1 MAQKIL
7 LEIAPLTEQ
16 DSLFIV
22 ERHKKE
28 FSYPIHK
35 HNCCELNFIRGG
47 RGVERVVGDSIE
59 KIEDL
64 ELVLITSD
72 LEHVWQGGGSGVEG
86 SGVGTNVD
94 RDIQEITIQF
104 ELSCLPPALLKK
116 NQFASISQLIERA
129 KNGVAFS
136 QTGILNVYQ
145 QLMNLLHQE
154 NSFQQMLSFFEM
166 MHRLSLDSEMRV
178 LSSGT
183 FAQVGSPSGSRRVQ
197 KIKEYVETHYKEE
210 IKLCQLASLIG
221 MTEVGCS
228 RFFKMRTGKTI
239 SEYIT
244 EVRLGHA
251 SRLLVDTTQSV
262 AEVAYDCGF
271 NNLSNFNRLFHKVR
285 RFTPSQFRSTYQK
298 NKILL

>member
-47 RGVERVVGDSIE
+47 KGVERVVGDSIE

-72 LEHVWQGGGSGVEG
+72 LEHVWQQGCCEAE
-86 SGVGTNVD
+86 
-94 RDIQEITIQF
+94 DIQEITIQF
-104 ELSCLPPALLKK
+104 DLSCLPPALLKK
-116 NQFASISQLIERA
+116 NQFASIAQLIERA

-197 KIKEYVETHYKEE
+197 KIKEYVEAHYKEE

>member
-7 LEIAPLTEQ
+7 LEIAPLTER

-28 FSYPIHK
+28 FTYPIHK

-47 RGVERVVGDSIE
+47 KGVERIVGDSVE

-64 ELVLITSD
+64 DLVLMTSD
-72 LEHVWQGGGSGVEG
+72 IEHVWQQGDCQAE
-86 SGVGTNVD
+86 
-94 RDIQEITIQF
+94 DIQEITIQF
-104 ELSCLPPALLKK
+104 DLSCLPEPLLKK
-116 NQFASISQLIERA
+116 NQFASMAQLIERA
-129 KNGVAFS
+129 KKGVAFS
-136 QTGILNVYQ
+136 QTGILNVYSL
-145 QLMNLLHQE
+145 LMMLITEE
-154 NSFQQMLSFFEM
+154 NSFQQMLIFFEVF
-166 MHRLSLDSEMRV
+166 HRLSLDKESRV
-178 LSSGT
+178 LSSSS
-183 FAQVGSPSGSRRVQ
+183 FAQTTSPSSSRRVQ
-197 KIKEYVETHYKEE
+197 KIKEYVNAHYKEE
-210 IKLCQLASLIG
+210 IKLSQLADLIG
-221 MTEVGCS
+221 MTQVGCS
-228 RFFKMRTGKTI
+228 RFFKMRTGRTI

-251 SRLLVDTTQSV
+251 SRLLVDTMRSV

-285 RFTPSQFRSTYQK
+285 RFTPTQFRNTYQK

>member
-7 LEIAPLTEQ
+7 LEIAPLTAQ

-47 RGVERVVGDSIE
+47 KGVERVVGDSVE

-64 ELVLITSD
+64 ELVLLTSD
-72 LEHVWQGGGSGVEG
+72 LEHVWQQGDCKAE
-86 SGVGTNVD
+86 
-94 RDIQEITIQF
+94 DIQEITIQF
-104 ELSCLPPALLKK
+104 ELSCLPAELLKK
-116 NQFASISQLIERA
+116 NQFISIAQLIERA

-136 QTGILNVYQ
+136 QTCILNIYSL
-145 QLMNLLHQE
+145 LMMLLRE
-154 NSFQQMLSFFEM
+154 ESSFQQMLIFFELI
-166 MHRLSLDSEMRV
+166 HRLSLDEEMRV
-178 LSSGT
+178 LSSGS
-183 FAQVGSPSGSRRVQ
+183 FSQSNSNSVSPASSRRVQ
-197 KIKEYVETHYKEE
+197 KIKEYTETHYKEE
-210 IKLCQLASLIG
+210 IKLSHLADLIG

-239 SEYIT
+239 SEFIT

-251 SRLLVDTTQSV
+251 SRLLVDTTQSI
-262 AEVAYDCGF
+262 AEVAYSCGF
-271 NNLSNFNRLFHKVR
+271 NNLSNFNRLFHKIR
-285 RFTPSQFRSTYQK
+285 GLTPSQFRSTYQK

>member
-47 RGVERVVGDSIE
+47 KGVERVVGDSIE

-72 LEHVWQGGGSGVEG
+72 LEHVWQQGCCEAE
-86 SGVGTNVD
+86 
-94 RDIQEITIQF
+94 DIQEITIQF

-197 KIKEYVETHYKEE
+197 KIKEYVEAHYKEE

>member
-7 LEIAPLTEQ
+7 LEIAPLSEQ

-47 RGVERVVGDSIE
+47 KGVERVVGDSIE

-72 LEHVWQGGGSGVEG
+72 LEHVWQQGCCEAE
-86 SGVGTNVD
+86 
-94 RDIQEITIQF
+94 DIQEITIQF

-197 KIKEYVETHYKEE
+197 KIKEYVEAHYKEE

>member
-47 RGVERVVGDSIE
+47 KGVERVVGDSIE

-72 LEHVWQGGGSGVEG
+72 LEHVWQQGSCEAE
-86 SGVGTNVD
+86 
-94 RDIQEITIQF
+94 DIQEITIQF

-154 NSFQQMLSFFEM
+154 NSFQQMLSFFEV

-197 KIKEYVETHYKEE
+197 KIKEYVEAHYKEE

>member
-1 MAQKIL
+1 MTQRIL
-7 LEIAPLTEQ
+7 FEIAPLTPQ

-47 RGVERVVGDSIE
+47 KGVERVVGDSIE

-64 ELVLITSD
+64 ELVLITSG
-72 LEHVWQGGGSGVEG
+72 LEHVWQQGVCKAE
-86 SGVGTNVD
+86 
-94 RDIQEITIQF
+94 DIQEITIQF
-104 ELSCLPPALLKK
+104 ELSCLPTELLKK
-116 NQFASISQLIERA
+116 NQFASIAQLIERA

-154 NSFQQMLSFFEM
+154 NSFQQMLSFFDM
-166 MHRLSLDSEMRV
+166 MHRLSLDEGMRV
-178 LSSGT
+178 LSSGS
-183 FAQVGSPSGSRRVQ
+183 FAQAVSPSGSRRVQ
-197 KIKEYVETHYKEE
+197 KIKDYIEAHYKEDV
-210 IKLCQLASLIG
+210 KLGQLADLIG
-221 MTEVGCS
+221 MTQVGCS

-239 SEYIT
+239 SEVLT

-285 RFTPSQFRSTYQK
+285 GFTPTQFRNTYQK

>member
-47 RGVERVVGDSIE
+47 KGVERVVGDSIE

-72 LEHVWQGGGSGVEG
+72 LEHVWQQGSCEAE
-86 SGVGTNVD
+86 
-94 RDIQEITIQF
+94 DIQEITIQF
-104 ELSCLPPALLKK
+104 DLSCLPPALLKK
-116 NQFASISQLIERA
+116 NQFASIAQLIERA

-197 KIKEYVETHYKEE
+197 KIKEYVEAHYKEE

>member
-7 LEIAPLTEQ
+7 LEIAPLTPQ

-28 FSYPIHK
+28 FTYPIHK
-35 HNCCELNFIRGG
+35 HSCCELNFIRGG
-47 RGVERVVGDSIE
+47 KGVERVVGDSIE

-72 LEHVWQGGGSGVEG
+72 LEHVWQGERERKANHESE
-86 SGVGTNVD
+86 SENKE
-94 RDIQEITIQF
+94 DIQEITIQF
-104 ELSCLPPALLKK
+104 ELSCLPAELLKK

-136 QTGILNVYQ
+136 QTGILNAYE

-154 NSFQQMLSFFEM
+154 NSFQQILSFFEM
-166 MHRLSLDSEMRV
+166 MHRLSQDKDMRV
-178 LSSGT
+178 LSSGS

-197 KIKEYVETHYKEE
+197 KIKEYVEVHYKEE
-210 IKLCQLASLIG
+210 IKLGQLADLIG
-221 MTEVGCS
+221 MTQVGCS

-262 AEVAYDCGF
+262 AEVAYSCGF

>member
-1 MAQKIL
+1 MAQKVL
-7 LEIAPLTEQ
+7 LEIAPLTPQ

-28 FSYPIHK
+28 FTYPIHK

-47 RGVERVVGDSIE
+47 KGVERVVGDSIE

-72 LEHVWQGGGSGVEG
+72 LEHVWQGGSMGVEG
-86 SGVGTNVD
+86 CGIGANED

-104 ELSCLPPALLKK
+104 EMSCLPAELLKK

-136 QTGILNVYQ
+136 QSGILNVYQ

-166 MHRLSLDSEMRV
+166 MHRLSLDGDMRV
-178 LSSGT
+178 LSSGS

-197 KIKEYVETHYKEE
+197 KIKDYVEVHYQKE
-210 IKLCQLASLIG
+210 IKLGQLADLIG
-221 MTEVGCS
+221 MTQVGCS

-262 AEVAYDCGF
+262 AEVAYSCGF

-285 RFTPSQFRSTYQK
+285 RFTPTQFRSTYQK